1 MNVPPRIIDVTA
13 QNIDKYPPTCF
24 LNPKNEGYL
33 KKVEWLKERF
43 EEGLRIKVLYDE
55 ADGKIHGFIEYTP
68 GEYAWRA
75 VNAEGYLFIHCIW
88 VTPNSYREKGYA
100 SDLIRECMND
110 AAGKLGVAVVAS
122 DGPFMAAR
130 DLFLKNG
137 FTVVEEDG
145 KNHLL
150 VKQLNGGGSLPKFR
164 DYREQLSNYRGWQIV
179 YSNQCPSV
187 ARFIHEL
194 DPAIVDR
201 LSLTVTEFKTAQQA
215 QNAPSIYAVFNLI
228 QDGTILADR
237 YISQTRL
244 KNILKKHA
252 GLE

>member
-1 MNVPPRIIDVTA
+1 VPPRIIDVTA

-145 KNHLL
+145 KKPSAGETIERWWVAAEVSGL
-150 VKQLNGGGSLPKFR
+150 QR
-164 DYREQLSNYRGWQIV
+164 TIEQLPGVADCLLQPV
-179 YSNQCPSV
+179 SV
-187 ARFIHEL
+187 CR
-194 DPAIVDR
+194 
-201 LSLTVTEFKTAQQA
+201 TVH
-215 QNAPSIYAVFNLI
+215 P
-228 QDGTILADR
+228 
-237 YISQTRL
+237 
-244 KNILKKHA
+244 
-252 GLE
+252 